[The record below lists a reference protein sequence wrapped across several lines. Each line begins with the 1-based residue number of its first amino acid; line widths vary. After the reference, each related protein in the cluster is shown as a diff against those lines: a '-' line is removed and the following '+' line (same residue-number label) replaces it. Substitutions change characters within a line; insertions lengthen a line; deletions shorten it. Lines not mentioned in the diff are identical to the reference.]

1 MAIRRTRALIVGLV
15 AVLASGLVSV
25 LAGTGIA
32 NADSA
37 LISVYSPSMDKDIPV
52 KVLKAAGGGPAPTL
66 YLLDGLRAPDDNN
79 GWLIETD
86 VENFF
91 AGKHVNV
98 VIPFGGGGT
107 FYSDWLRDDPKLGR
121 VKWETFLTK
130 ELPPVMASQFGS
142 DGVNN
147 AVAGL
152 SMSGTSALN
161 LAIHR
166 PDFYKAVAS
175 YSGYPTASSPGFAQ
189 GIQVSVAQ
197 MGGDALNMWGF
208 WPSAAWIHNDPLLNV
223 GALRGK
229 SVYISSGAG
238 SAAGDPT
245 VDPDSKSFDPVKFS
259 QTVPLETASGLSS
272 RTFVPA
278 AQRAGAKLQTHIADE
293 GLHTWNYWQDR
304 LHESWANTLAPAL
317 GTS

>member
-25 LAGTGIA
+25 LAGTGVA
-32 NADSA
+32 HADSA

-86 VENFF
+86 VESFF

-107 FYSDWLRDDPKLGR
+107 FYSDWQRDDPKLGR
-121 VKWETFLTK
+121 VKWETFLTN

-161 LAIHR
+161 LATHR

-197 MGGDALNMWGF
+197 MGGNALNMWGF
-208 WPSAAWIHNDPLLNV
+208 WPSGAWLRNDPLLNV

-238 SAAGDPT
+238 STASDPT
-245 VDPDSKSFDPVKFS
+245 VDPDSASFDPVKFS

-272 RTFVPA
+272 KVFVPA
-278 AQRAGAKLQTHIADE
+278 AQRAGAKLQTHITDD

>member
-32 NADSA
+32 HADSA

-147 AVAGL
+147 AVAGV
-152 SMSGTSALN
+152 SMSGTSA
-161 LAIHR
+161 
-166 PDFYKAVAS
+166 AVVQPRWRQA
-175 YSGYPTASSPGFAQ
+175 T
-189 GIQVSVAQ
+189 VS
-197 MGGDALNMWGF
+197 
-208 WPSAAWIHNDPLLNV
+208 
-223 GALRGK
+223 LR
-229 SVYISSGAG
+229 STMA
-238 SAAGDPT
+238 
-245 VDPDSKSFDPVKFS
+245 
-259 QTVPLETASGLSS
+259 
-272 RTFVPA
+272 
-278 AQRAGAKLQTHIADE
+278 
-293 GLHTWNYWQDR
+293 
-304 LHESWANTLAPAL
+304 
-317 GTS
+317 GTSREWL

>member
-32 NADSA
+32 HADSA

>member
-1 MAIRRTRALIVGLV
+1 
-15 AVLASGLVSV
+15 
-25 LAGTGIA
+25 
-32 NADSA
+32 
-37 LISVYSPSMDKDIPV
+37 
-52 KVLKAAGGGPAPTL
+52 
-66 YLLDGLRAPDDNN
+66 
-79 GWLIETD
+79 
-86 VENFF
+86 
-91 AGKHVNV
+91 
-98 VIPFGGGGT
+98 
-107 FYSDWLRDDPKLGR
+107 
-121 VKWETFLTK
+121 
-130 ELPPVMASQFGS
+130 MASQFGS

-161 LAIHR
+161 LATHH

-189 GIQVSVAQ
+189 GIQVSVGQ
-197 MGGDALNMWGF
+197 MGGNALNMWGF
-208 WPSAAWIHNDPLLNV
+208 WPSATWLRNDPLLNV

-278 AQRAGAKLQTHIADE
+278 ARAAGANLQTHIADE

-304 LHESWANTLAPAL
+304 LHESWASTLAPAL

>member
-25 LAGTGIA
+25 LAGTGVA
-32 NADSA
+32 HADSA

-86 VENFF
+86 VESFF

-107 FYSDWLRDDPKLGR
+107 FYSDWQRDDPKLGR
-121 VKWETFLTK
+121 VKWETFLTN

-161 LAIHR
+161 LATHR

-197 MGGDALNMWGF
+197 MGGNALNMWGF
-208 WPSAAWIHNDPLLNV
+208 WPSGAWLRNDPLLNV

-238 SAAGDPT
+238 STASDPT
-245 VDPDSKSFDPVKFS
+245 VDPDSASFDPVKFS

-272 RTFVPA
+272 KVFVPA
-278 AQRAGAKLQTHIADE
+278 VQRAGAKLQTHITDD

>member
-25 LAGTGIA
+25 LAGTGVA
-32 NADSA
+32 HADSA

-86 VENFF
+86 VESFF

-107 FYSDWLRDDPKLGR
+107 FYSDWQRDDPKLGR
-121 VKWETFLTK
+121 VKWETFLTN

-161 LAIHR
+161 LATHR

-197 MGGDALNMWGF
+197 MGGNALNMWGI
-208 WPSAAWIHNDPLLNV
+208 WPSAGWLRNDPLLNV

-238 SAAGDPT
+238 STASDPT
-245 VDPDSKSFDPVKFS
+245 VDPDSASFDPVKFS

-272 RTFVPA
+272 KVFVPA
-278 AQRAGAKLQTHIADE
+278 VQRAGAKLQTHITDD